1 MLVVAEVA
9 LSLVLLIGA
18 GLTVKSFW
26 LLLRSNPGFNP
37 ENTITMGVALSGQK
51 YREDPP
57 RAAFYDELMQRVK
70 TLPGVESVAAVN
82 HLPLGGSNSSSSFL
96 IEGVPEPP
104 PGQEFGGR
112 YRVCTPG
119 YFETMGISLVKGRA
133 FTDQDK
139 AGSPPV
145 VIVSET
151 LERRFFP
158 GGDATG
164 KRFRFNGPLAR
175 NPWME
180 IVGVVN
186 DVRHE
191 LNLPFTGDYYLPHK
205 QDPWENMMLV
215 ARTSSEPLAL
225 ADPIRNEVL
234 ALDKT
239 QPVFDIKTM
248 KQVRAQSVLQ
258 YSISGTW
265 LSIFG
270 VVALALAAI
279 GIYGVMS
286 YSVSQRTHE
295 IGVRMALGARP
306 RDVMGMVIKQ
316 GVTLVS
322 IGLGIGLIGGV
333 ALTSVMGSL
342 LVGVGSSNTMTF
354 VLVSLVLAAT
364 ALVACFIPA
373 RRATKVDPMVALRY
387 E

>member
-1 MLVVAEVA
+1 
-9 LSLVLLIGA
+9 
-18 GLTVKSFW
+18 
-26 LLLRSNPGFNP
+26 
-37 ENTITMGVALSGQK
+37 
-51 YREDPP
+51 
-57 RAAFYDELMQRVK
+57 
-70 TLPGVESVAAVN
+70 
-82 HLPLGGSNSSSSFL
+82 
-96 IEGVPEPP
+96 
-104 PGQEFGGR
+104 
-112 YRVCTPG
+112 
-119 YFETMGISLVKGRA
+119 
-133 FTDQDK
+133 
-139 AGSPPV
+139 
-145 VIVSET
+145 VSET
-151 LERRFFP
+151 IEQRFWP

-164 KRFRFNGPLAR
+164 KRFRFNGPIAR

-191 LNLPFTGDYYLPHK
+191 LNMPFTGDYYLPHK
-205 QDPWENMMLV
+205 QDPWENMVLV

-225 ADPIRNEVL
+225 SLPIRNEVL
-234 ALDKT
+234 ALDKS

-248 KQVRAQSVLQ
+248 KQVRAQSILP

-270 VVALALAAI
+270 FVALALAAV

-306 RDVMGMVIKQ
+306 RDVMRMVIKQ
-316 GVTLVS
+316 GLTLVS
-322 IGLGIGLIGGV
+322 IGLGVGLLGGV
-333 ALTSVMGSL
+333 ALRSVMESL
-342 LVGVGSSNTMTF
+342 LFGTGSTNTITF